1 MASFYGDTPIIAS
14 DLALPN
20 ADALDKTFR
29 LLLKVPFAICLIHK
43 NNFTVHLVNERQEKI
58 WGKSAK
64 EVLGK
69 PLFDLFPEVRSQ
81 GFENILNDVLQ
92 NNIPFE
98 GEEYE
103 TRLNI
108 NGREEVRWYNFIYQ
122 PLINDQQETEYI
134 LVTSADVTKQ
144 VNERKKTE
152 ESYNQLIGLANALPQ
167 LVWIAAPDGK
177 VIYYND
183 QVQHYAGAQKN
194 SEGNWEWGGLVHPD
208 ELDTT
213 LHAWQSA
220 VANETVY
227 EIEHRVQMKDLEYR
241 WHISRAYPQRDGSGK
256 IVQWFGTATEIHKV
270 KLSEE
275 DYRDNEA
282 KYRSLF
288 NSMDQGFCVVE
299 MIFDENGKPVDY
311 LFLEANPVFESQTG
325 LKNPVGHTAK
335 ELVPELEERW
345 FNIYGNVAITGEPRR
360 FTEGSEAMER
370 WFEVYAFRLEEVSKK
385 RVAIL
390 FTDISERRKNE
401 LAIVQ
406 SEEQLKLLSDF
417 MPQIVWVT
425 DEVGSHIF
433 FNKRWY
439 EFTGLSFEETRG
451 QGWADVLHP
460 DDFDR
465 SWQVWNN
472 SLTTGKYYEVEYRMK
487 NAKGEYRWLLAR
499 ATPFYNEQNEIVRWF
514 GTCTDIHEQKTME
527 GKLEELINLR
537 TKELMRS
544 NDDLK
549 QFAHVASHDLK
560 EPVRKIK
567 TFASRLETELT
578 EDISVKGLQYIS
590 KIHKAAN
597 RMFNM
602 IDGVLLYSSVEAQ
615 NNLIQDVDLNRLIES
630 VKTDLE
636 LFLHEKNAEIHHHNL
651 PQVEGAHVL
660 LYQLFYNLINNSLKF
675 SKPGENP
682 VITINSEQQNIRGKG
697 FADIVFADN
706 GIGFDQFYS
715 KHIFNTFTRLHSKD
729 QYEGSG
735 LGLALCKKIVER
747 HDGSIEAFGK
757 PGEGATFLI
766 RLPLRQDKKS
776 I

>member
-1 MASFYGDTPIIAS
+1 MASLNGD
-14 DLALPN
+14 LPLFVPN
-20 ADALDKTFR
+20 FVLPDAEALDKTFR
-29 LLLKVPFAICLIHK
+29 LLLKVPFAICLIHRD
-43 NNFTVHLVNERQEKI
+43 NFTIHLVNERQEKI
-58 WGKSAK
+58 WGKSSN

-69 PLFDLFPEVRSQ
+69 PLFEIFPEVSTQ
-81 GFENILNDVLQ
+81 GFEKILNDVLE
-92 NNIPFE
+92 NDTPYE

-103 TRLNI
+103 TRLII
-108 NGREEVRWYNFIYQ
+108 NGKEEVRWYNFVYQ
-122 PLINDQQETEYI
+122 PLKNEQEKTEYI
-134 LVTSADVTKQ
+134 LVTSADVTRQ
-144 VNERKKTE
+144 VNERNKTE
-152 ESYNQLIGLANALPQ
+152 ESYNQLISLANALPQ
-167 LVWIAAPDGK
+167 LVWIGEPNGN

-183 QVQHYAGAQKN
+183 QVQHYAGAYKDN
-194 SEGNWEWGGLVHPD
+194 EGRWEWGGMVHPD
-208 ELDTT
+208 DLEATDR
-213 LHAWQSA
+213 AWKSA
-220 VANETVY
+220 VQQETVY
-227 EIEHRVQMKDLEYR
+227 EIEHRVQMQDLHYR
-241 WHISRAYPQRDGSGK
+241 WHISRAFPQRDSSGK
-256 IVQWFGTATEIHKV
+256 VVQWFGTATEIHKV

-311 LFLEANPVFESQTG
+311 RFLEANPVFASQTG
-325 LKNPVGHTAK
+325 LYNAVGHTAK
-335 ELVPELEERW
+335 ELVPDLEERW
-345 FNIYGNVAITGEPRR
+345 FNIYGKVATTGEPIR
-360 FTEGSEAMER
+360 FTEGSEAMGR
-370 WFEVYAFRLEEVSKK
+370 WFETYAFRLEGDMRN

-390 FTDISERRKNE
+390 FTDISERRKND
-401 LAIVQ
+401 LALLQ

-425 DEVGSHIF
+425 DGAGSHIF

-439 EFTGLSFEETRG
+439 EFTGMSFEETKG
-451 QGWADVLHP
+451 QGWAGVLHP
-460 DDFDR
+460 DDLQR
-465 SWQVWNN
+465 TWQVWNN
-472 SLTTGKYYEVEYRMK
+472 SLNTGKYYEIEYRMK
-487 NAKGEYRWLLAR
+487 NAKDEYRWLLAR
-499 ATPFYNEQNEIVRWF
+499 ATPFYNEQNEIVKWF

-527 GKLEELINLR
+527 GKLEELISLR

-567 TFASRLETELT
+567 TFASRLETEFT
-578 EDISVKGLQYIS
+578 EDISAKGLQYIS

-615 NNLIQDVDLNRLIES
+615 NNLIQDVDLKRLIES
-630 VKTDLE
+630 VNSDLE
-636 LFLHEKNAEIHHHNL
+636 LFLHEKNADIHFDDL
-651 PQVEGAHVL
+651 PEVEGALVL
-660 LYQLFYNLINNSLKF
+660 LYQLFYNLVNNSLKF
-675 SKPGENP
+675 SKPGEP
-682 VITINSEQQNIRGKG
+682 TVITITSQQQNIRGKG
-697 FADIVFADN
+697 FVDIIFTDN

>member
-1 MASFYGDTPIIAS
+1 IQ
-14 DLALPN
+14 
-20 ADALDKTFR
+20 
-29 LLLKVPFAICLIHK
+29 
-43 NNFTVHLVNERQEKI
+43 LVNDRQEKI
-58 WGKSAK
+58 WGKSAN
-64 EVLGK
+64 ELLGK
-69 PLFDLFPEVRSQ
+69 PLFEVFPEVRSQ
-81 GFENILNDVLQ
+81 GFESILNNVLQ
-92 NNIPFE
+92 NNAPFE
-98 GEEYE
+98 GDEFP

-108 NGREEVRWYNFIYQ
+108 NGREETRWYNFVYQ
-122 PLINDQQETEYI
+122 PLKNDHEETEYI
-134 LVTSADVTKQ
+134 LVTSADVTRQ
-144 VNERKKTE
+144 VIEKKKTE
-152 ESYNQLIGLANALPQ
+152 ENYNQLITLANALPQ
-167 LVWIAAPDGK
+167 LVWIADTDGK
-177 VIYYND
+177 IIYYND
-183 QVQHYAGAQKN
+183 QIGEYAGAHKN
-194 SEGNWEWGGLVHPD
+194 DEGKWEWGGLVHEEDLEP
-208 ELDTT
+208 TQM
-213 LHAWQSA
+213 AWEWA
-220 VANETVY
+220 VKNETVY
-227 EIEHRVQMKDLEYR
+227 EIEHRIQMKDLTYR
-241 WHISRAYPQRDGSGK
+241 WHISRGFPQRDSSGK

-282 KYRSLF
+282 KYKSLF

-299 MIFDENGKPVDY
+299 MIFDEHGKPVDY
-311 LFLEANPVFESQTG
+311 RFLEANPVFELQTG
-325 LKNPVGHTAK
+325 LHNAVGHTAL
-335 ELVPELEERW
+335 ELVPGLEERW

-360 FTEGSEAMER
+360 FTEGSEAMGR
-370 WFEVYAFRLEEVSKK
+370 WFEVYAFRLEDDFKK

-390 FTDISERRKNE
+390 FTDISERRKHE
-401 LAIVQ
+401 LALVQ

-425 DEVGSHIF
+425 DELGSHIF

-439 EFTGLSFEETRG
+439 EYTGMSFEETKG
-451 QGWADVLHP
+451 QGWAGVLHP
-460 DDFDR
+460 DDTER
-465 SWQVWNN
+465 TWQIWTN
-472 SLTTGKYYEVEYRMK
+472 SLNTGKYYEVEYRMK

-499 ATPFYNEQNEIVRWF
+499 ATPFYNEQNEIIRWF

-567 TFASRLETELT
+567 TFASRLELELSD
-578 EDISVKGLQYIS
+578 DISVKGLQYIS

-615 NNLIQDVDLNRLIES
+615 NNVIQDVDLNRVIES
-630 VKTDLE
+630 IKMDLE
-636 LFLHEKNAEIHHHNL
+636 LFLLEKNAEIHYNDL
-651 PQVEGAHVL
+651 PKVEGAHVL
-660 LYQLFYNLINNSLKF
+660 LYQLFYNLINNALKF
-675 SKPGENP
+675 SKRGVNP

-697 FADIVFADN
+697 FADIIFSDN

-747 HDGSIEAFGK
+747 HDGSIEAIGK

>member
-1 MASFYGDTPIIAS
+1 MASLNGDIPLFAR
-14 DLALPN
+14 DFVLPD
-20 ADALDKTFR
+20 AEALDKTFR
-29 LLLKVPFAICLIHK
+29 LLLEVPFAICLIHR
-43 NNFTVHLVNERQEKI
+43 NNFTIQLVNERQEKI
-58 WGKSAK
+58 WGKSAN

-69 PLFDLFPEVRSQ
+69 PLFELFPEVSTQ
-81 GFENILNDVLQ
+81 GFEKILNDVLE
-92 NNIPFE
+92 NGTPYE

-103 TRLNI
+103 TRLII
-108 NGREEVRWYNFIYQ
+108 NGKEEVRWYNFVYQ
-122 PLINDQQETEYI
+122 PLKNDKGKTEYI
-134 LVTSADVTKQ
+134 LVTSADVTRQ

-152 ESYNQLIGLANALPQ
+152 ESNNQLIGLANALPQ
-167 LVWIAAPDGK
+167 LVWIAEPNGK

-183 QVQHYAGAQKN
+183 QVQHYAGAHKN
-194 SEGNWEWGGLVHPD
+194 AEGNWEWGGLVHKD
-208 ELDTT
+208 DLEATSK
-213 LHAWQSA
+213 AWEDA
-220 VANETVY
+220 VQHGTVY
-227 EIEHRVQMKDLEYR
+227 EIEHRVQMKDLDYR
-241 WHISRAYPQRDGSGK
+241 WHISRAFPQRDSSGK
-256 IVQWFGTATEIHKV
+256 ILQWFGTATEIHKV

-299 MIFDENGKPVDY
+299 MIFDDNGKPVDY
-311 LFLEANPVFESQTG
+311 RFLEANPVFETQTG
-325 LKNPVGHTAK
+325 LHKAVGHTAK
-335 ELVPELEERW
+335 ELVPDLEERW
-345 FNIYGNVAITGEPRR
+345 FNIYGNVAITGEPKR
-360 FTEGSEAMER
+360 FTEGSEAMGR
-370 WFEVYAFRLEEVSKK
+370 WFEVYAFRLEEDSKK
-385 RVAIL
+385 KVAIL

-425 DEVGSHIF
+425 DETGSHIF

-439 EFTGLSFEETRG
+439 EYTGRTFEETKG
-451 QGWADVLHP
+451 QGWGDVLHP
-460 DDFDR
+460 DDFER
-465 SWQVWNN
+465 TWQVWNN
-472 SLTTGKYYEVEYRMK
+472 SLNTGKYYEVEYRMK
-487 NAKGEYRWLLAR
+487 NSKGEYRWLLAR
-499 ATPFYNEQNEIVRWF
+499 ATPFYNEQNEIVKWF

-567 TFASRLETELT
+567 TFASRLETELSD
-578 EDISVKGLQYIS
+578 DISVKGLQYIS

-630 VKTDLE
+630 IKSDLE
-636 LFLHEKNAEIHHHNL
+636 LSLQEKNAEIHFDNL
-651 PQVEGAHVL
+651 PEVEGALVL
-660 LYQLFYNLINNSLKF
+660 LYQLFYNLVNNSLKF
-675 SKPGENP
+675 SKPGEP
-682 VITINSEQQNIRGKG
+682 TVITITSQQQNVRGKG
-697 FADIVFADN
+697 FVDIIFKDN

-747 HDGSIEAFGK
+747 HDGSIEAIGK

>member
-1 MASFYGDTPIIAS
+1 MASLNGDIPLFAP
-14 DLALPN
+14 DFVLPN
-20 ADALDKTFR
+20 AEALDKTFR
-29 LLLKVPFAICLIHK
+29 LLLKVPFAICLIHRK
-43 NNFTVHLVNERQEKI
+43 NFTIQLVNERQEKI
-58 WGKSAK
+58 WGKSSN

-69 PLFDLFPEVRSQ
+69 PLFELFPEVSSQ
-81 GFENILNDVLQ
+81 GFEKILNDVL
-92 NNIPFE
+92 NNGTPYE

-103 TRLNI
+103 TRLII
-108 NGREEVRWYNFIYQ
+108 NGKEEVRWYNFVYQ
-122 PLINDQQETEYI
+122 PLKNDQEETEYI
-134 LVTSADVTKQ
+134 LVTSADVTRQ

-152 ESYNQLIGLANALPQ
+152 ESYNQLISLANALPQ
-167 LVWIAAPDGK
+167 LVWIAEPNGK

-183 QVQHYAGAQKN
+183 QVQHYAGASKN
-194 SEGNWEWGGLVHPD
+194 SEGKWEWGGMVHPD
-208 ELDTT
+208 DLKATDR
-213 LHAWQSA
+213 AWNYA
-220 VANETVY
+220 VQHETVY
-227 EIEHRVQMKDLEYR
+227 EIEHRVQMKDLNYK
-241 WHISRAYPQRDGSGK
+241 WHISRAFPQRDSSGK
-256 IVQWFGTATEIHKV
+256 LVQWFGTATEIHKV
-270 KLSEE
+270 KLSEG

-311 LFLEANPVFESQTG
+311 RFLEANPVFETQTG
-325 LKNPVGHTAK
+325 LHNAVGHTAK
-335 ELVPELEERW
+335 ELVPDLEERW
-345 FNIYGNVAITGEPRR
+345 FNIYGNVAITGEPKR
-360 FTEGSEAMER
+360 FTEGSEAMGR
-370 WFEVYAFRLEEVSKK
+370 WFEVYAFRLEEDAKK

-425 DEVGSHIF
+425 DETGSHIF

-439 EFTGLSFEETRG
+439 EYTGRTFEETKG
-451 QGWADVLHP
+451 QGWAGVLHP
-460 DDFDR
+460 DDLER
-465 SWQVWNN
+465 TWEVWNN
-472 SLTTGKYYEVEYRMK
+472 SLNTGKYYEVEYRMR
-487 NAKGEYRWLLAR
+487 NSKGEYRWLLAR

-567 TFASRLETELT
+567 TFASRLETELSD
-578 EDISVKGLQYIS
+578 DISAKGHQYIS

-630 VKTDLE
+630 IQSDLE
-636 LFLHEKNAEIHHHNL
+636 LSLHEKNAEIHFDNL
-651 PQVEGAHVL
+651 PEVEGALVL

-675 SKPGENP
+675 SKTGEIP
-682 VITINSEQQNIRGKG
+682 VITIHSEQQVIHGKA
-697 FADIVFADN
+697 FVDIIFADN

-747 HDGSIEAFGK
+747 HEGSIEAFGK